1 MTTPEWQTNNMSVT
15 TLAMA
20 LTLAI
25 AAPDNERYLRA
36 QNLVQSLCVTMTPE
50 QIKASQNIATSLLN
64 MPCP

>member
-1 MTTPEWQTNNMSVT
+1 MSVT

-25 AAPDNERYLRA
+25 AAPDDERYLRA

-64 MPCP
+64 TPCP